1 MRKLEAMAPRAD
13 IVAHHDAQIDNLNNR
28 VGHVEKTLSGHGMML
43 QEIRD
48 AVTKQSARPTLDPRN
63 TIGIIKDLGV
73 VFAMVCAGILYLAA
87 QNGSTAVALLQDHE
101 KQAAERLDR
110 VESLVLPSS
119 WAGK

>member
-48 AVTKQSARPTLDPRN
+48 AVTKQSARPTFDPRN

-73 VFAMVCAGILYLAA
+73 VFAMVCAGILYLSAA
-87 QNGSTAVALLQDHE
+87 CFS
-101 KQAAERLDR
+101 
-110 VESLVLPSS
+110 
-119 WAGK
+119 

>member
-1 MRKLEAMAPRAD
+1 MAVKPDLEAL
-13 IVAHHDAQIDNLNNR
+13 VAHHDAQLEQL
-28 VGHVEKTLSGHGMML
+28 GHRMGAVEKTLGAHGLVL
-43 QEIRD
+43 QEIKD
-48 AVTKQSARPTLDPRN
+48 AVVKQSARPTFDPRN

-101 KQAAERLDR
+101 KQARERLER

-119 WAGK
+119 WAAKQD